1 MVAKILIF
9 FRNLSLLSIKWNNAC
24 KSSEEFLRRD
34 CIWAGMHEE
43 CTHIYVYMCAHTS
56 FLAQCLIDSGFQGS
70 SPCPQP
76 CLDTCS
82 VLLAVWFL
90 SIALLLG
97 LLIYFCSET
106 MSCCVLLC
114 SPGCPQTLHP
124 LASVS
129 QELRL
134 QACTPDLV
142 RIIEYKSEHSV
153 AREMT

>member
-1 MVAKILIF
+1 
-9 FRNLSLLSIKWNNAC
+9 
-24 KSSEEFLRRD
+24 
-34 CIWAGMHEE
+34 MHEE

-56 FLAQCLIDSGFQGS
+56 CLAQCLIDSGFQGF

-82 VLLAVWFL
+82 VLLAVWFF

-97 LLIYFCSET
+97 LLIYFCSEM
-106 MSCCVLLC
+106 MSC
-114 SPGCPQTLHP
+114 CPQTLHP

-142 RIIEYKSEHSV
+142 RIIEYKSEQGV
-153 AREMT
+153 AGEMT